1 VIKLLTRLPHLF
13 EKKDSISFF
22 LLGLAILMSS
32 FLEVLGIGLLIPFVA
47 LLGKPDFVNTNQTV
61 HRVYEFFHF
70 QSFPQFMIAIAITV
84 MIVFILKG
92 VLVLF
97 LSYWQVKFVLE
108 KKVFLKTRLFR
119 AYLLNPYTF
128 HLKSDLARMQRN
140 LELVDSVM
148 NNSVLQ
154 LFYIMTEM
162 VLVVGLFFVL
172 LWRSPVLT
180 LGAACFLGGIFFL
193 FVYFTK
199 DRLRRWGEIS
209 NRHRVIMYQ
218 QMNQGLGSIKEVKIF
233 GKEDFFADR
242 YDIHS
247 RQFSWQE
254 IKAEII
260 GRMTKPLI
268 ESLIVGLVM
277 LLVVLYFWVGKP
289 SDNIFLTLSLFVVV
303 SVRLMPSMN
312 RISSG
317 WAAVRNTSAY
327 FDEIYDDLIASEQV
341 VGASRKMASGGPVA
355 FQHDI
360 RLEEISFNYEDSAK
374 PALDRINLMIPRNAT
389 VGFVGPSGAGKTTA
403 IDIITGILSPAQGRV
418 LVDGADIHSGLRG
431 WQDQIGYIPQ
441 AIYLCNDTIRQNVA
455 FGIEPKD
462 QDEKKVWQ
470 ALRLAQLEEF
480 VSGLP
485 DGLETEIGERGVRLS
500 GGQRQRIGIA
510 RALYNDPQV
519 LVMDEATAALDNET
533 ERDFMESLAKLSGS
547 RTILIIAHRLTTV
560 RACDIIFFLKDGR
573 LVDSGTYDDLIGKC
587 PEFRNMANIGISVG
601 IERS

>member
-1 VIKLLTRLPHLF
+1 
-13 EKKDSISFF
+13 
-22 LLGLAILMSS
+22 
-32 FLEVLGIGLLIPFVA
+32 
-47 LLGKPDFVNTNQTV
+47 
-61 HRVYEFFHF
+61 
-70 QSFPQFMIAIAITV
+70 
-84 MIVFILKG
+84 
-92 VLVLF
+92 
-97 LSYWQVKFVLE
+97 
-108 KKVFLKTRLFR
+108 
-119 AYLLNPYTF
+119 
-128 HLKSDLARMQRN
+128 MQRN

-162 VLVVGLFFVL
+162 VLVVGLFLVL

-180 LGAACFLGGIFFL
+180 LGAACFLGSIFFL

-218 QMNQGLGSIKEVKIF
+218 QMNQGMGSIKEVKIF

-242 YDIHS
+242 FDIHS

-260 GRMTKPLI
+260 SRMTKPLI

-289 SDNIFLTLSLFVVV
+289 SENIFLTLSLFVVV
-303 SVRLMPSMN
+303 SIRLMPSMN

-317 WAAVRNTSAY
+317 WAMIRNTSAY
-327 FDEIYDDLIASEQV
+327 FDEIYDDLVASERV
-341 VGASRKMASGGPVA
+341 AGVSRKMTRGGPIA
-355 FQHDI
+355 FQQDI

-374 PALDRINLMIPRNAT
+374 PALDRINLTIPRNAT
-389 VGFVGPSGAGKTTA
+389 VGFVGPSGAGKTTV

-418 LVDGADIHSGLRG
+418 LVDGVDIHSGLRG

-455 FGIEPKD
+455 FGIEPQD

-485 DGLETEIGERGVRLS
+485 EGLETEIGERGVRLS

-510 RALYNDPQV
+510 RALYNAPQV

-573 LVDSGTYDDLIGKC
+573 LVDSGTYDDLLSKC
-587 PEFRNMANIGISVG
+587 AEFRNMANIGISIG